1 MPDVLGL
8 LEVLAAIAVVAVL
21 VVGLMAAG
29 MLAWG
34 FSRTMSRREA
44 EADPP
49 EVVELRRRLDGGEI
63 SLVEYQERLREL
75 RRRR

>member
-1 MPDVLGL
+1 VPDVLGL
-8 LEVLAAIAVVAVL
+8 LVGLLAIALVAVL

-34 FSRTMSRREA
+34 FRRTMSTTEQ
-44 EADPP
+44 EEPP

-63 SLVEYQERLREL
+63 SLVEYGERLRAL
-75 RRRR
+75 RRRK

>member
-1 MPDVLGL
+1 VPDVLGL
-8 LEVLAAIAVVAVL
+8 LEVLAAITVVAVL

-34 FSRTMSRREA
+34 FRRTMSRPEA
-44 EADPP
+44 EEDPP

-63 SLVEYQERLREL
+63 SLVEYDERLRAL
-75 RRRR
+75 RRPK

>member
-8 LEVLAAIAVVAVL
+8 LVGILGMALIALL

-34 FSRTMSRREA
+34 FQRTMAKTE
-44 EADPP
+44 EKEDPP
-49 EVVELRRRLDGGEI
+49 EVAELRRRLDGGEI
-63 SLVEYQERLREL
+63 SLVEFNERMRAL
-75 RRRR
+75 RRRK